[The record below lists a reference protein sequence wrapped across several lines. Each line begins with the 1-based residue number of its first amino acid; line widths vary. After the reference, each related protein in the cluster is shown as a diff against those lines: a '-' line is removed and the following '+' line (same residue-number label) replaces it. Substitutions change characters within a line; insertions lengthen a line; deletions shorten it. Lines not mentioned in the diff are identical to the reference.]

1 MKLIRKM
8 IIISIVN
15 INHKI
20 IGVNKMIN
28 KITIEFESVNK
39 HTSEYFFDIIIDI
52 AKQQIDGYLTKGLRY
67 KLENNLPNRSII

>member
-1 MKLIRKM
+1 
-8 IIISIVN
+8 
-15 INHKI
+15 
-20 IGVNKMIN
+20 MIN